1 MKDAPLRAHL
11 QMKPL
16 TKENPATVTKEQT
29 MYVKAQ
35 VGMPHVSEVSTKPL
49 FAALLA
55 RLNTRSSGHDARA
68 ESGASLLVDLLL
80 ELVGEGFVMQLAQLV
95 YVVPVWKVV
104 V

>member
-1 MKDAPLRAHL
+1 MTGEGRALRAHL

-55 RLNTRSSGHDARA
+55 RLSTRTSCHQGIAMTSMR
-68 ESGASLLVDLLL
+68 
-80 ELVGEGFVMQLAQLV
+80 MM
-95 YVVPVWKVV
+95 PKTW
-104 V
+104 